1 LTPPVQKQHLRTKVL
16 FLAFRHGFC
25 FIFDFLC
32 STILTTMKKIYHLG
46 SCSTC
51 QRILKE
57 LEPLDGV
64 QLQEI
69 KSEPITQDQLEQME
83 VLSGSYESL
92 FSKRA
97 MLFRQRGLHEKQL
110 TETDYKDLILEHYTF
125 LKRPVILVE
134 GQIFVGN
141 SKKTVQAA
149 KEALHP

>member
-1 LTPPVQKQHLRTKVL
+1 
-16 FLAFRHGFC
+16 
-25 FIFDFLC
+25 
-32 STILTTMKKIYHLG
+32 MKKIYHLG

-69 KSEPITQDQLEQME
+69 KSEPMTAAQVDEMK

-92 FSKRA
+92 FSKKA
-97 MLFRQRGLHEKQL
+97 MLFRQKGLHEKEL
-110 TETDYKDLILEHYTF
+110 SEKDYKELILEHYTF
-125 LKRPVILVE
+125 LKRPVILID
-134 GQIFVGN
+134 GKIFVGN

>member
-1 LTPPVQKQHLRTKVL
+1 
-16 FLAFRHGFC
+16 
-25 FIFDFLC
+25 
-32 STILTTMKKIYHLG
+32 MKKIYHLG

-69 KSEPITQDQLEQME
+69 KSEPMTAAQVDEMKA
-83 VLSGSYESL
+83 LSGSYESL

-97 MLFRQRGLHEKQL
+97 MLYRQKGLHEKEL
-110 TETDYKDLILEHYTF
+110 SEKDYKELILEHYTF
-125 LKRPVILVE
+125 LKRPVILVD